1 MSILGVT
8 AQIRTTNIGES
19 IEFYTSI
26 GLELEFKYEDFYAGI
41 KAGDQSIHL
50 KLVDEK
56 DPSIDVVA
64 RDNHFHLYFETD
76 DIDAMAQRIKAKGM
90 AFHKEIATTPWGM
103 KDFYIK
109 DNQGH
114 ILCFSQKA

>member
-1 MSILGVT
+1 MSILGIV
-8 AQIRTTNIGES
+8 AQVRTTHIEES
-19 IEFYTSI
+19 IEFYTGI
-26 GLELEFKYEDFYAGI
+26 GFDLEFRYEDFYAGI
-41 KAGDQSIHL
+41 KAGDQTFHL

-76 DIDAMAQRIKAKGM
+76 DVDAMAQQIKTRGI
-90 AFHKEIATTPWGM
+90 AFHKEIETTPWGTRE
-103 KDFYIK
+103 FYIK

-114 ILCFSQKA
+114 VLCFSQAM